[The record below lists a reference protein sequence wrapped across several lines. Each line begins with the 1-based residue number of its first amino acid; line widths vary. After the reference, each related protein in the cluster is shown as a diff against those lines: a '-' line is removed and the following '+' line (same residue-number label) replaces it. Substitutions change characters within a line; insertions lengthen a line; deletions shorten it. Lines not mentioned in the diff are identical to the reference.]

1 MQQAPQSRPGLFAR
15 LLAEPGSELTE
26 ASERPA
32 GAHPLV
38 RTLDLAL
45 KTRPG
50 GALGDPTFGIPCFA
64 DLVHGDRAAIHTLRS
79 ELRRLLSAG
88 SSASRGLEIR
98 AHLDRDGAALD
109 IEVFDRGH
117 AGPGPI
123 ATARIDALGV
133 PAVSSGE
140 RRRRR

>member
-1 MQQAPQSRPGLFAR
+1 MQQAPQRPGLFAR
-15 LLAEPGSELTE
+15 LLAEPSSEATE
-26 ASERPA
+26 AAEGPA
-32 GAHPLV
+32 SAHPLV

-50 GALGDPTFGIPCFA
+50 GALGDPTFGIPSFA

-88 SSASRGLEIR
+88 ATASRGLEIR

-117 AGPGPI
+117 AGQQPI

-133 PAVSSGE
+133 PTVRSGE
-140 RRRRR
+140 RRRRG

>member
-15 LLAEPGSELTE
+15 LLAQPGPEVAE
-26 ASERPA
+26 ASA
-32 GAHPLV
+32 NAHPLA

-50 GALGDPTFGIPCFA
+50 ETLGDPSFGIPCFA
-64 DLVHGDRAAIHTLRS
+64 DLVHGDRGAIHTLRS
-79 ELRRLLSAG
+79 ELRRLLNAG
-88 SSASRGLEIR
+88 SPASRGLEIR

-109 IEVFDRGH
+109 IEVFDRSHSGQR
-117 AGPGPI
+117 PI
-123 ATARIDALGV
+123 AAARIDALGV
-133 PAVSSGE
+133 PTINSGE